1 MRTSQINVEA
11 MVKVYRRGCMT
22 NTTLRSIGQRELDR
36 EDTSIHPTKTHFNT
50 SKPAKLDAKGNAKG
64 KLGKAQRKL
73 AARRADYMNTL
84 LSTREIAEGSYHQP
98 GSMNLG

>member
-11 MVKVYRRGCMT
+11 LVKVYRRGCMT
-22 NTTLRSIGQRELDR
+22 NTTLRSIGQKELDR
-36 EDTSIHPTKTHFNT
+36 PEVSIHPTKTHSNT
-50 SKPAKLDAKGNAKG
+50 SKPPKLDAKGNAKG
-64 KLGKAQRKL
+64 KLGKAQRRL

-84 LSTREIAEGSYHQP
+84 LSTREAEGSYHQP

>member
-11 MVKVYRRGCMT
+11 LVKVYRRGCMT

-64 KLGKAQRKL
+64 KLGKAQRRL

-84 LSTREIAEGSYHQP
+84 LSTREAEGSYNQP